1 MAVGH
6 ASCFARLNLESVR
19 AACFAVSPTPPAA
32 AALSS
37 CCHRALGGPGAPP
50 PVAAS
55 RTDQPAGTAA
65 GSEVEHAEEPER
77 VVGESD
83 LFEAEGGPELK
94 HLVEGNAEDEF
105 DVGLCG
111 FIEQRRQN
119 QSNASGSV
127 AER

>member
-1 MAVGH
+1 MMPEM
-6 ASCFARLNLESVR
+6 NLRTAWSRTETSSTIGQEL
-19 AACFAVSPTPPAA
+19 AQCPAA
-32 AALSS
+32 TGQCEPHCGVGLL
-37 CCHRALGGPGAPP
+37 HR
-50 PVAAS
+50 
-55 RTDQPAGTAA
+55 RIHHTDQPAGAAA
-65 GSEVEHAEEPER
+65 GSEVERGEEPER

-119 QSNASGSV
+119 ESNASGSV

>member
-1 MAVGH
+1 MRCSGEPGIGKSSLLRRFAH
-6 ASCFARLNLESVR
+6 A
-19 AACFAVSPTPPAA
+19 
-32 AALSS
+32 
-37 CCHRALGGPGAPP
+37 
-50 PVAAS
+50 
-55 RTDQPAGTAA
+55 AGRRGAA
-65 GSEVEHAEEPER
+65 GSEVGRDEEPER

-111 FIEQRRQN
+111 FIEQRRQD

>member
-1 MAVGH
+1 MSAHWRVGL
-6 ASCFARLNLESVR
+6 R
-19 AACFAVSPTPPAA
+19 
-32 AALSS
+32 
-37 CCHRALGGPGAPP
+37 HR
-50 PVAAS
+50 
-55 RTDQPAGTAA
+55 RIHHTQPAGAA
-65 GSEVEHAEEPER
+65 ARSEVERGEEPER

-83 LFEAEGGPELK
+83 LFEAKGSPDLQ

-111 FIEQRRQN
+111 LIEQRRQN